1 MWHRDGDLVLARGHV
16 VLGVGAGPAPR
27 PGHPGGHCGGE
38 RRAGGRVVG
47 ALSPEAV
54 QLSWIGVP
62 VTSVGALV
70 PANQRSVKLNKIK
83 LINRCDIDC

>member
-1 MWHRDGDLVLARGHV
+1 MWHGDGDLVLARGHI
-16 VLGVGAGPAPR
+16 VLGVGAGPGPR

-38 RRAGGRVVG
+38 LRAGGGVGG

-54 QLSWIGVP
+54 QFTRPAP

-70 PANQRSVKLNKIK
+70 PENQRSVKKK
-83 LINRCDIDC
+83 GEE